1 MSANSRSPRGHSH
14 RPGRP
19 HQRPGGPDRRGQAEA
34 HGRRAAQHGSPGADG
49 ALADTLLGMDGAGYG
64 AYKSLRGVHE
74 LPLTCAPGQGSA
86 ATSASPGPTAPG
98 STHPL
103 PTAPLTLSV
112 DTVQSDPFA
121 PPSLIQVSVPFAAT
135 GIDPALTRDVGITAV
150 TDHLARRVAH
160 AVRRHSPRGGKA
172 AGALTVDA
180 PGQEVLDRA
189 TVVLDR
195 PAAGAAAGEAPGE
208 APGAAPASAAGDAH
222 PAPVAV
228 RVRLE
233 AALPAHGRR
242 IAGRAAAALLTG
254 ALPAVIEDALLTMD
268 AADHADLAAAVALH
282 RDQTALRSALAEEGL
297 VGFVA
302 DGSILPR
309 AAGDSPLPLA
319 DALPFTSPES
329 LRRRFTLPSGR
340 EVTGMGVPQ
349 GVTLIVGGGYHGKS
363 TLLTALEHGVYDH
376 VAGDGREFALT
387 VPDATSLRA
396 EDGRAVTA
404 VDVSPFIRDLPTGAD
419 TTRFTTTNA
428 SGSTSQA
435 AAVMEALEAGATAL
449 LIDED
454 TSATNVMI
462 RDPRMRDLVP
472 TTKEPITPLVDRVRG
487 LWEDL
492 GVSTVLVAGGSGA
505 FIDVADTVIM
515 LDAYRPSDITDRAR
529 ALAQPVEALAPVA
542 LPAPRVPARGGLDAG
557 GRGAGGHHSGG
568 RSAGGHHSGEHGADG
583 RHSGGHG
590 ADNRHSGG
598 HRGRPPKPPQAK
610 GLRTIRHGDE
620 FIDLAAVSQLV
631 DASQTRA
638 VAAVLAELARA
649 ADGRTPLRDL
659 VTAVLDRA
667 AREGVDALSPYGGRG
682 DGTGRPAHPGRLA
695 VPRVHEVMA
704 AVNRYRLL
712 RMA

>member
-34 HGRRAAQHGSPGADG
+34 HGRRAARHGSPGADG

-64 AYKSLRGVHE
+64 AYKSLRGVHD
-74 LPLTCAPGQGSA
+74 LPLTGAPG
-86 ATSASPGPTAPG
+86 PD
-98 STHPL
+98 STHPDSTAQGTTAQGATH
-103 PTAPLTLSV
+103 PHPTTQDTTHPDTTAPLTLSV

-135 GIDPALTRDVGITAV
+135 GIDPTLTRDVGITAV

-160 AVRRHSPRGGKA
+160 AVRRHSPRGGKS

-195 PAAGAAAGEAPGE
+195 PAAGHTPGE
-208 APGAAPASAAGDAH
+208 APGDAAGAAADDAH
-222 PAPVAV
+222 PAPAAV

-268 AADHADLAAAVALH
+268 DAAHADLAAAVALH
-282 RDQTALRSALAEEGL
+282 RDQAALRSALAEEGL

-340 EVTGMGVPQ
+340 EITGMGVPQ

-487 LWEDL
+487 LWEDH

-542 LPAPRVPARGGLDAG
+542 LPTPRVPARGGLDAG

-568 RSAGGHHSGEHGADG
+568 RGTDDHHSGGRGAD
-583 RHSGGHG
+583 
-590 ADNRHSGG
+590 G

>member
-1 MSANSRSPRGHSH
+1 
-14 RPGRP
+14 
-19 HQRPGGPDRRGQAEA
+19 
-34 HGRRAAQHGSPGADG
+34 
-49 ALADTLLGMDGAGYG
+49 MDGAGYG
-64 AYKSLRGVHE
+64 AYKSLRGVHD
-74 LPLTCAPGQGSA
+74 LPLTGAPGPDSA
-86 ATSASPGPTAPG
+86 HPHPTAQGPTHPHPTTQDT
-98 STHPL
+98 THPDTTGQG
-103 PTAPLTLSV
+103 PTHPDTTAPLTLSV

-135 GIDPALTRDVGITAV
+135 GIDPALTRDVGIRAV

-160 AVRRHSPRGGKA
+160 AVRRHSPRGGKS

-195 PAAGAAAGEAPGE
+195 PATGA
-208 APGAAPASAAGDAH
+208 APGAAADAAH

-268 AADHADLAAAVALH
+268 DAAHADLAAAVALH
-282 RDQTALRSALAEEGL
+282 RDQAALRSALAEEGL

-340 EVTGMGVPQ
+340 EITGMGVPQ

-472 TTKEPITPLVDRVRG
+472 TTKEPITRLVDRVRG
-487 LWEDL
+487 LWEDH
-492 GVSTVLVAGGSGA
+492 GVSTMLVAGGSGA

-542 LPAPRVPARGGLDAG
+542 LPTPRVPARGGLDAG
-557 GRGAGGHHSGG
+557 GRGAGG
-568 RSAGGHHSGEHGADG
+568 RGAD
-583 RHSGGHG
+583 
-590 ADNRHSGG
+590 G

-631 DASQTRA
+631 DASQTCA

-659 VTAVLDRA
+659 VTTVLDRA

-682 DGTGRPAHPGRLA
+682 DGTGRPSHPGRLA

>member
-1 MSANSRSPRGHSH
+1 
-14 RPGRP
+14 
-19 HQRPGGPDRRGQAEA
+19 
-34 HGRRAAQHGSPGADG
+34 
-49 ALADTLLGMDGAGYG
+49 
-64 AYKSLRGVHE
+64 
-74 LPLTCAPGQGSA
+74 
-86 ATSASPGPTAPG
+86 
-98 STHPL
+98 
-103 PTAPLTLSV
+103 
-112 DTVQSDPFA
+112 
-121 PPSLIQVSVPFAAT
+121 
-135 GIDPALTRDVGITAV
+135 
-150 TDHLARRVAH
+150 
-160 AVRRHSPRGGKA
+160 
-172 AGALTVDA
+172 
-180 PGQEVLDRA
+180 
-189 TVVLDR
+189 
-195 PAAGAAAGEAPGE
+195 
-208 APGAAPASAAGDAH
+208 
-222 PAPVAV
+222 
-228 RVRLE
+228 
-233 AALPAHGRR
+233 
-242 IAGRAAAALLTG
+242 
-254 ALPAVIEDALLTMD
+254 
-268 AADHADLAAAVALH
+268 
-282 RDQTALRSALAEEGL
+282 
-297 VGFVA
+297 
-302 DGSILPR
+302 
-309 AAGDSPLPLA
+309 
-319 DALPFTSPES
+319 
-329 LRRRFTLPSGR
+329 
-340 EVTGMGVPQ
+340 MGVPQ

-487 LWEDL
+487 LWEDH

-542 LPAPRVPARGGLDAG
+542 LPTPRVPARGGLDAG

-568 RSAGGHHSGEHGADG
+568 RGTDDHHSGGRGAD
-583 RHSGGHG
+583 
-590 ADNRHSGG
+590 G

>member
-1 MSANSRSPRGHSH
+1 M
-14 RPGRP
+14 
-19 HQRPGGPDRRGQAEA
+19 
-34 HGRRAAQHGSPGADG
+34 
-49 ALADTLLGMDGAGYG
+49 
-64 AYKSLRGVHE
+64 
-74 LPLTCAPGQGSA
+74 
-86 ATSASPGPTAPG
+86 
-98 STHPL
+98 
-103 PTAPLTLSV
+103 TLSV

-135 GIDPALTRDVGITAV
+135 GIDPALTRDVGIRAV

-160 AVRRHSPRGGKA
+160 AVRRHSPRGGKS

-195 PAAGAAAGEAPGE
+195 PATGA
-208 APGAAPASAAGDAH
+208 APGAAADAAH

-268 AADHADLAAAVALH
+268 DAAHADLAAAVALH
-282 RDQTALRSALAEEGL
+282 RDQAALRSALAEEGL

-340 EVTGMGVPQ
+340 EITGMGVPQ

-472 TTKEPITPLVDRVRG
+472 TTKEPITRLVDRVRG
-487 LWEDL
+487 LWEDH
-492 GVSTVLVAGGSGA
+492 GVSTMLVAGGSGA

-542 LPAPRVPARGGLDAG
+542 LPTPRVPARGGLDAG
-557 GRGAGGHHSGG
+557 GRGAGG
-568 RSAGGHHSGEHGADG
+568 RGAD
-583 RHSGGHG
+583 
-590 ADNRHSGG
+590 G

-631 DASQTRA
+631 DASQTCA

-659 VTAVLDRA
+659 VTTVLDRA

-682 DGTGRPAHPGRLA
+682 DGTGRPSHPGRLA

>member
-34 HGRRAAQHGSPGADG
+34 HGRRAARHRSPGADG

-64 AYKSLRGVHE
+64 AYKSLRGVHD
-74 LPLTCAPGQGSA
+74 LPLTGAPGPDSA
-86 ATSASPGPTAPG
+86 HPDSTAEG
-98 STHPL
+98 STHPH
-103 PTAPLTLSV
+103 PTTQDPTHPDSAAPLTLSV

-160 AVRRHSPRGGKA
+160 AVRRHSPRGGKS

-195 PAAGAAAGEAPGE
+195 PAADA
-208 APGAAPASAAGDAH
+208 AH

-268 AADHADLAAAVALH
+268 AAAHADLAAAVALH
-282 RDQTALRSALAEEGL
+282 RDQAALRSALAEEGL

-340 EVTGMGVPQ
+340 EITGMGVPQ

-472 TTKEPITPLVDRVRG
+472 TTKEPITPLVDHVRG
-487 LWEDL
+487 LWEDH

-542 LPAPRVPARGGLDAG
+542 LPTPRVPARGGLDAG
-557 GRGAGGHHSGG
+557 GRGAGGQHSGG
-568 RSAGGHHSGEHGADG
+568 RGADG
-583 RHSGGHG
+583 QRSGGRG
-590 ADNRHSGG
+590 ADDHHSGG

-682 DGTGRPAHPGRLA
+682 DGTGRPSHPGRLA

>member
-1 MSANSRSPRGHSH
+1 M
-14 RPGRP
+14 
-19 HQRPGGPDRRGQAEA
+19 
-34 HGRRAAQHGSPGADG
+34 
-49 ALADTLLGMDGAGYG
+49 ADTLLGMDGAGYG
-64 AYKSLRGVHE
+64 AYKSLRGVHD
-74 LPLTCAPGQGSA
+74 LPLTGAPGPDSA
-86 ATSASPGPTAPG
+86 HPHPTAQGPTHPHPTTQDT
-98 STHPL
+98 THPDTTGQG
-103 PTAPLTLSV
+103 PTHPDTTAPLTLSV

-135 GIDPALTRDVGITAV
+135 GIDPALTRDVGIRAV

-160 AVRRHSPRGGKA
+160 AVRRHSPRGGKS

-195 PAAGAAAGEAPGE
+195 PATGA
-208 APGAAPASAAGDAH
+208 APGAAADAAH

-268 AADHADLAAAVALH
+268 DAAHADLAAAVALH
-282 RDQTALRSALAEEGL
+282 RDQAALRSALAEEGL

-340 EVTGMGVPQ
+340 EITGMGVPQ

-472 TTKEPITPLVDRVRG
+472 TTKEPITRLVDRVRG
-487 LWEDL
+487 LWEDH
-492 GVSTVLVAGGSGA
+492 GVSTMLVAGGSGA

-542 LPAPRVPARGGLDAG
+542 LPTPRVPARGGLDAG
-557 GRGAGGHHSGG
+557 GRGAGG
-568 RSAGGHHSGEHGADG
+568 RGAD
-583 RHSGGHG
+583 
-590 ADNRHSGG
+590 G

-631 DASQTRA
+631 DASQTCA

-659 VTAVLDRA
+659 VTTVLDRA

-682 DGTGRPAHPGRLA
+682 DGTGRPSHPGRLA

>member
-1 MSANSRSPRGHSH
+1 
-14 RPGRP
+14 
-19 HQRPGGPDRRGQAEA
+19 
-34 HGRRAAQHGSPGADG
+34 
-49 ALADTLLGMDGAGYG
+49 
-64 AYKSLRGVHE
+64 
-74 LPLTCAPGQGSA
+74 
-86 ATSASPGPTAPG
+86 
-98 STHPL
+98 
-103 PTAPLTLSV
+103 
-112 DTVQSDPFA
+112 
-121 PPSLIQVSVPFAAT
+121 
-135 GIDPALTRDVGITAV
+135 
-150 TDHLARRVAH
+150 
-160 AVRRHSPRGGKA
+160 
-172 AGALTVDA
+172 
-180 PGQEVLDRA
+180 
-189 TVVLDR
+189 
-195 PAAGAAAGEAPGE
+195 
-208 APGAAPASAAGDAH
+208 
-222 PAPVAV
+222 
-228 RVRLE
+228 
-233 AALPAHGRR
+233 
-242 IAGRAAAALLTG
+242 
-254 ALPAVIEDALLTMD
+254 
-268 AADHADLAAAVALH
+268 
-282 RDQTALRSALAEEGL
+282 
-297 VGFVA
+297 
-302 DGSILPR
+302 
-309 AAGDSPLPLA
+309 

-340 EVTGMGVPQ
+340 VVTGMGVPQ

-487 LWEDL
+487 LWEDH

-529 ALAQPVEALAPVA
+529 ALAQPVEALASVA

-557 GRGAGGHHSGG
+557 GR
-568 RSAGGHHSGEHGADG
+568 SAGGHDTDGQHSGEHGADG
-583 RHSGGHG
+583 RGADNRHSGGHGADDRHSGGHG

-667 AREGVDALSPYGGRG
+667 AREGVDTLSPYGGRG
-682 DGTGRPAHPGRLA
+682 DGIGRPAHPGRLA